1 MLPVMA
7 VRWLVACVWLWCVPA
22 IASAATPA
30 EHAGDKLPA
39 ISLIIDDLGNQR
51 VQGER
56 VVLLPGPV
64 ACAFLPH
71 APFTASQA
79 RQAHASNKEVMLHLP
94 MQAVANG
101 ASDNQKGVLTL
112 DMTQRQF
119 TETLVQGLESVPH
132 VSGLNNHMG
141 SLLTRHPGHMAWLM
155 RLIRQRGELFFVD
168 SRTTRN
174 TVAKKLARE
183 YGIPA
188 TARSVFL
195 DNQHDRESIRAKFR
209 ELVKIAHRKGTAL
222 GIGHP
227 FSATLDVIQEELA
240 RLDESGVRLL
250 PVSQLI
256 KIQNRSNGPWRA
268 SLSR

>member
-1 MLPVMA
+1 MHTLLSVYALRLCILVMA
-7 VRWLVACVWLWCVPA
+7 CAGSLPA
-22 IASAATPA
+22 Q
-30 EHAGDKLPA
+30 AGDTRPA

-56 VVLLPGPV
+56 VLLLPGPV

-71 APFTASQA
+71 APFSASQA
-79 RQAHASNKEVMLHLP
+79 RRAHARNKEVILHLP

-101 ASDNQKGVLTL
+101 DSDNQQGVLTL
-112 DMTQRQF
+112 DMTQQQF
-119 TETLVQGLESVPH
+119 NETLLRDLEAVPH

-155 RLIRQRGELFFVD
+155 RMISQRGELFFVD

-195 DNQHDRESIRAKFR
+195 DNQHDRESVRARFR
-209 ELVKIAHRKGTAL
+209 ELIEVARQKGTAL

-227 FSATLDVIQEELA
+227 FSATLDVLQEELA
-240 RLDESGVRLL
+240 RLDEAGVRLL

-256 KIQNRSNGPWRA
+256 KIQNRSNDSWRVF
-268 SLSR
+268 LSR